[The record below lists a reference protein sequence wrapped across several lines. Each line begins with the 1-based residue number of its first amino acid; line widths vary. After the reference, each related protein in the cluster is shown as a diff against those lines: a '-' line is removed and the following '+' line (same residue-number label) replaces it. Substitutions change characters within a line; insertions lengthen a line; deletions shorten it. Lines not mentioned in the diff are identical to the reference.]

1 MSIDKD
7 DEIPKHRSKKNTKKW
22 CKGKEGKVHQPIWE
36 KNDKYSWSQSLWLV
50 YRCKEC
56 GKEINSYYEG
66 KFLNPNSAYER
77 PEIGSS
83 EPLKLKDKPNA
94 D

>member
-1 MSIDKD
+1 MSIDN
-7 DEIPKHRSKKNTKKW
+7 DEVPKHRSKKNTRKW

-36 KNDKYSWSQSLWLV
+36 KNDKYSWSKSIWLV
-50 YRCKEC
+50 YRCQECSKELDNYYSANFLTLNQEY
-56 GKEINSYYEG
+56 EI
-66 KFLNPNSAYER
+66 

-83 EPLKLKDKPNA
+83 EPLKLKDKT